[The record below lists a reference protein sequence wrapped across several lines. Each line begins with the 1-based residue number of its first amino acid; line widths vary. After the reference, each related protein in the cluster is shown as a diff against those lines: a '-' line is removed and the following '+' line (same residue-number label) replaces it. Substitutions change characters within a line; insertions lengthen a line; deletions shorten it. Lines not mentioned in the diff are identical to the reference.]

1 MPYPTL
7 PGRRFEYDI
16 GGGSVYFG
24 VKTNGTTS
32 EAMVAL
38 TSEQMAGLN
47 GIQKVSPVIS
57 IAAGFAQTKEI
68 TVWVFL
74 PEQYVVAGL
83 GMIHGLYEGNGVW
96 SISVQGSANSTNGED
111 GTWMNATLPNGALR
125 TTMTD
130 DDGWRDSIQPCTFP
144 EAIRVLK
151 VIYVITG
158 RATGDALCK
167 VYALHVYG
175 VKAVGQI
182 PDDIL
187 FLDDDAS
194 GDPEFIRDLDFGDR
208 PEGTTVTHRI
218 KLLNSSTTKIAN
230 NLTLSL
236 IDVDF
241 TFSMDEGA
249 NWVTGA
255 TISSLAPQGTSGSIL
270 IKNTIPPPTQ
280 MLGPRAPR
288 FEVTIGSWS

>member
-7 PGRRFEYDI
+7 PGRRFEYDV
-16 GGGSVYFG
+16 GGGSVYYG
-24 VKTNGTTS
+24 NDTNEITT
-32 EAMVAL
+32 AL
-38 TSEQMAGLN
+38 TTEQMTQLN
-47 GIQKVSPVIS
+47 GIENSSIVIS
-57 IAAGFAQTKEI
+57 KDSYNTEAVR

-74 PEQYVVAGL
+74 PEKYVIAGL
-83 GMIHGLYEGNGVW
+83 GMIHRVYTTGGNTGTITVA
-96 SISVQGSANSTNGED
+96 GSADSTNGLD
-111 GTWMNATLPNGALR
+111 GTWINATLPNGAIPANML
-125 TTMTD
+125 D
-130 DDGWRDSIQPCTFP
+130 DDVWRDSIQPCTFS
-144 EAIRVLK
+144 EAIKVLRLRY
-151 VIYVITG
+151 VSPYDNADYSRIYI
-158 RATGDALCK
+158 
-167 VYALHVYG
+167 YALHIYG
-175 VKAVGQI
+175 VKAAGEV

-241 TFSMDEGA
+241 SFSMDEGA
-249 NWVTGA
+249 TWVTGA
-255 TISSLAPQGTSGSIL
+255 TITSLAPQGVSGGIL

-280 MLGPRAPR
+280 ILGPRAPR

>member
-7 PGRRFEYDI
+7 PGRKFEYDI
-16 GGGSVYFG
+16 GGGSVYYG
-24 VKTNGTTS
+24 NDINDITT
-32 EAMVAL
+32 AL
-38 TSEQMAGLN
+38 TTEQMAELN
-47 GIQKVSPVIS
+47 NVDNARIVMQKNVYNTTAVL
-57 IAAGFAQTKEI
+57 

-74 PEQYVVAGL
+74 PERYVIAGL
-83 GMIHGLYEGNGVW
+83 GMLHVLSNCGGAGVT
-96 SISVQGSANSTNGED
+96 VAGSADSTNGLD
-111 GTWMNATLPNGALR
+111 GTWINGTLPNGAISKAML
-125 TTMTD
+125 D
-130 DDGWRDSIQPCTFP
+130 NDQWRDDIQPCTFS
-144 EAIRVLK
+144 EAIKVLRLR
-151 VIYVITG
+151 YSG
-158 RATGDALCK
+158 GYQYAEDASVK
-167 VYALHVYG
+167 IYALHVYG
-175 VKAVGQI
+175 VKAGGEI

-187 FLDDDAS
+187 FLDDDES

-218 KLLNSSTTKIAN
+218 KLRNSSATKIAN

-249 NWVTGA
+249 TWVTGA
-255 TISSLAPQGTSGSIL
+255 TITSLAPQGTSSSIL

-288 FEVTIGSWS
+288 FEVTSGSWS

>member
-7 PGRRFEYDI
+7 PGRRFEYDV

-24 VKTNGTTS
+24 NDINEITT
-32 EAMVAL
+32 AL
-38 TSEQMAGLN
+38 TTEQMAELN
-47 GIQKVSPVIS
+47 NTDNTNIVMQKNVYN
-57 IAAGFAQTKEI
+57 ATALL

-74 PEQYVVAGL
+74 PEKYVVAGL
-83 GMIHGLYEGNGVW
+83 GMMHILSNWSGSGVT
-96 SISVQGSANSTNGED
+96 ISGSADSTNGLD
-111 GTWMNATLPNGALR
+111 GTWINATLPNGAIPKVML
-125 TTMTD
+125 D
-130 DDGWRDSIQPCTFP
+130 DDQWRDSIQPCTFS
-144 EAIRVLK
+144 EAIKVLRL
-151 VIYVITG
+151 IYSG
-158 RATGDALCK
+158 GYDFADDAS
-167 VYALHVYG
+167 VRIYALHIYG
-175 VKAVGQI
+175 VKAAGEV

-249 NWVTGA
+249 TWVTGA
-255 TISSLAPQGTSGSIL
+255 TITSLAPQGMSSSIL

-280 MLGPRAPR
+280 TLGPRAPR

>member
-7 PGRRFEYDI
+7 PGRRFEYDV
-16 GGGSVYFG
+16 GGGSVYYG
-24 VKTNGTTS
+24 NDTNEITT
-32 EAMVAL
+32 AL
-38 TSEQMAGLN
+38 TTEQMALLN
-47 GIQKVSPVIS
+47 GIGNTSAVIS
-57 IAAGFAQTKEI
+57 RDVTLSEVIR

-74 PEQYVVAGL
+74 PERYVIAGL
-83 GMIHGLYEGNGVW
+83 GMIHKLSTSGDGC
-96 SISVQGSANSTNGED
+96 SISVAGSADSTNGLD
-111 GTWMNATLPNGALR
+111 GTWINATLPNGSVPVN
-125 TTMTD
+125 MID
-130 DDGWRDSIQPCTFP
+130 DDVWRDNIQPCTFS
-144 EAIRVLK
+144 EAIKVLRVRYFSSYGGIGGSR
-151 VIYVITG
+151 VFI
-158 RATGDALCK
+158 
-167 VYALHVYG
+167 YALPIYG
-175 VKAVGQI
+175 VKAAGEV

-241 TFSMDEGA
+241 SFSMDEGA
-249 NWVTGA
+249 TWVTGA
-255 TISSLAPQGTSGSIL
+255 TITSLAPQGTSASIL
-270 IKNTIPPPTQ
+270 IKNTIPPPPQ

>member
-7 PGRRFEYDI
+7 PGRKFEYDI
-16 GGGSVYFG
+16 GGGSVYYG
-24 VKTNGTTS
+24 NDTNEITT
-32 EAMVAL
+32 AL
-38 TSEQMAGLN
+38 TTEQMAELN
-47 GIQKVSPVIS
+47 NIDNTRIVMQKSAYN
-57 IAAGFAQTKEI
+57 AAAVL

-74 PEQYVVAGL
+74 PERYVIAGL
-83 GMIHGLYEGNGVW
+83 GMLHVLSNWGGAGVT
-96 SISVQGSANSTNGED
+96 VAGSADSTNGLD
-111 GTWMNATLPNGALR
+111 GTWINGTLPNGAISKAML
-125 TTMTD
+125 D
-130 DDGWRDSIQPCTFP
+130 NDQWRDDIQPCTFS
-144 EAIRVLK
+144 EAIKVLRLR
-151 VIYVITG
+151 YSG
-158 RATGDALCK
+158 GYQYAEDASVK
-167 VYALHVYG
+167 IYALHVYG
-175 VKAVGQI
+175 VKAGGEI

-187 FLDDDAS
+187 FLDDDES

-218 KLLNSSTTKIAN
+218 KLRNSSATKIAN

-241 TFSMDEGA
+241 TFSMDEGVT
-249 NWVTGA
+249 WVTGA
-255 TISSLAPQGTSGSIL
+255 TITSLAPQGISSSIL

>member
-7 PGRRFEYDI
+7 PGRRFEYDV

-24 VKTNGTTS
+24 NDVNDITTP
-32 EAMVAL
+32 L
-38 TSEQMAGLN
+38 TSEQMALLN
-47 GIQKVSPVIS
+47 GIGNTSAVIS
-57 IAAGFAQTKEI
+57 RDVTLSEVIR

-74 PEQYVVAGL
+74 PERYVIAGL
-83 GMIHGLYEGNGVW
+83 GMIHKLSTSGDGC
-96 SISVQGSANSTNGED
+96 SISVAGSADSTNGLD
-111 GTWMNATLPNGALR
+111 GTWINATLPNGSIPVN
-125 TTMTD
+125 MID
-130 DDGWRDSIQPCTFP
+130 DDVWRDSIQPCTFS
-144 EAIRVLK
+144 EAIKVLRVRYFSSYGGIGGSR
-151 VIYVITG
+151 VYI
-158 RATGDALCK
+158 
-167 VYALHVYG
+167 YALHIYG
-175 VKAVGQI
+175 VKAAGEV

-241 TFSMDEGA
+241 SFSMDEGA
-249 NWVTGA
+249 TWVTGA
-255 TISSLAPQGTSGSIL
+255 TITSLAPQGTSSSIL

>member
-7 PGRRFEYDI
+7 PGRRFEYDV
-16 GGGSVYFG
+16 GGGSVYYG
-24 VKTNGTTS
+24 NDTNEITT
-32 EAMVAL
+32 AL
-38 TSEQMAGLN
+38 TTEQMALLN
-47 GIQKVSPVIS
+47 GIGNTSAVIS
-57 IAAGFAQTKEI
+57 RDVTLSEVIR

-74 PEQYVVAGL
+74 PERYVIAGL
-83 GMIHGLYEGNGVW
+83 GMIHNALSNW
-96 SISVQGSANSTNGED
+96 SGSGITISGSADSTNGLD
-111 GTWMNATLPNGALR
+111 GTWINATLPNGAIPKVML
-125 TTMTD
+125 D
-130 DDGWRDSIQPCTFP
+130 EDQWRDSIQPCTFS
-144 EAIRVLK
+144 EAIKVLRLQYSGGYDFADDSNVK
-151 VIYVITG
+151 I
-158 RATGDALCK
+158 
-167 VYALHVYG
+167 YALHIYG
-175 VKAVGQI
+175 VKAAGEV

-241 TFSMDEGA
+241 SFSMDEGA
-249 NWVTGA
+249 TWVTGA
-255 TISSLAPQGTSGSIL
+255 TITSLAPQGTSSSIL

>member
-7 PGRRFEYDI
+7 PGRRFEYDV
-16 GGGSVYFG
+16 GGGSVYYG
-24 VKTNGTTS
+24 NDINGITT
-32 EAMVAL
+32 AL
-38 TSEQMAGLN
+38 TTEQMAQLN
-47 GIQKVSPVIS
+47 GTGNTSIVIS
-57 IAAGFAQTKEI
+57 KEAYDAEAVR

-74 PEQYVVAGL
+74 PEKFVVAGL
-83 GMIHGLYEGNGVW
+83 GMIHRVYTTGGASG
-96 SISVQGSANSTNGED
+96 SIAVAGSADSTNGLD
-111 GTWMNATLPNGALR
+111 GTWINATLPNGALPAN
-125 TTMTD
+125 MID
-130 DDGWRDSIQPCTFP
+130 DDVWRDSIQPCTFS
-144 EAIRVLK
+144 EAIKVLRLRYYAPYDN
-151 VIYVITG
+151 VDYSRISIYAI
-158 RATGDALCK
+158 
-167 VYALHVYG
+167 HIYG
-175 VKAVGQI
+175 VKAAGEV

-249 NWVTGA
+249 TWVTGA
-255 TISSLAPQGTSGSIL
+255 TITSLAPQGVSGSIL

-280 MLGPRAPR
+280 MLGRRAPR

>member
-7 PGRRFEYDI
+7 PGRRFEYDV
-16 GGGSVYFG
+16 GGGSVYYG
-24 VKTNGTTS
+24 NDINDITT
-32 EAMVAL
+32 AL
-38 TSEQMAGLN
+38 TTEQMAQLN
-47 GIQKVSPVIS
+47 GIGNTSIVIS
-57 IAAGFAQTKEI
+57 KEVYHSETVR

-74 PEQYVVAGL
+74 PERYVIAGL
-83 GMIHGLYEGNGVW
+83 GMIHRVYTTGGASG
-96 SISVQGSANSTNGED
+96 SIAVTGSADSTNGLD
-111 GTWMNATLPNGALR
+111 GTWINATLPNGAIPANLI
-125 TTMTD
+125 D
-130 DDGWRDSIQPCTFP
+130 DDVWRDSIQPCTFS
-144 EAIRVLK
+144 EAIKVLRLR
-151 VIYVITG
+151 YF
-158 RATGDALCK
+158 APFDA
-167 VYALHVYG
+167 VDDSRISIYALHIYG
-175 VKAVGQI
+175 VKAAGEV

-249 NWVTGA
+249 TWVTGA
-255 TISSLAPQGTSGSIL
+255 TITSLAPQGVSSSIL
-270 IKNTIPPPTQ
+270 IKNTIPPPPQ

>member
-7 PGRRFEYDI
+7 PGRRFEYDV

-24 VKTNGTTS
+24 NDVNDITTP
-32 EAMVAL
+32 L
-38 TSEQMAGLN
+38 TSEQMALLN
-47 GIQKVSPVIS
+47 GIGNTSAVIS
-57 IAAGFAQTKEI
+57 RDVTLSEVIR

-74 PEQYVVAGL
+74 PERYVIAGL
-83 GMIHGLYEGNGVW
+83 GMIHKLSTSGDGC
-96 SISVQGSANSTNGED
+96 SISVAGSADSTNGLD
-111 GTWMNATLPNGALR
+111 GTWINATLPNGSVPVN
-125 TTMTD
+125 MID
-130 DDGWRDSIQPCTFP
+130 DDVWRDSIQPCTFS
-144 EAIRVLK
+144 EAIKVLRVRYFSSYGGIGGSR
-151 VIYVITG
+151 VYI
-158 RATGDALCK
+158 
-167 VYALHVYG
+167 YALHIYG
-175 VKAVGQI
+175 VKAAGEV

-218 KLLNSSTTKIAN
+218 KLRNSSTTKIAN

-236 IDVDF
+236 IDADF
-241 TFSMDEGA
+241 TFSMDEGVT
-249 NWVTGA
+249 WVTGA
-255 TISSLAPQGTSGSIL
+255 TITSLAPQGTSGSIL

>member
-7 PGRRFEYDI
+7 PGRRFEYDV
-16 GGGSVYFG
+16 GGASIYYG
-24 VKTNGTTS
+24 NDINEITT
-32 EAMVAL
+32 AL
-38 TSEQMAGLN
+38 TTEQMTQLN
-47 GIQKVSPVIS
+47 GIENSSIVIS
-57 IAAGFAQTKEI
+57 KDSYNTEAVRTA
-68 TVWVFL
+68 WVFL
-74 PEQYVVAGL
+74 PEKYVIAGL
-83 GMIHGLYEGNGVW
+83 GMIHKVYTTGGSSG
-96 SISVQGSANSTNGED
+96 SIAVAGSADSTNGLD
-111 GTWMNATLPNGALR
+111 GTWINATLPNGAIPANL
-125 TTMTD
+125 TD
-130 DDGWRDSIQPCTFP
+130 DDVWRDSIQPCTFS
-144 EAIRVLK
+144 EAIKVLRLRYFSPYDNADYSR
-151 VIYVITG
+151 IYI
-158 RATGDALCK
+158 
-167 VYALHVYG
+167 YALHIYG
-175 VKAVGQI
+175 VKAAGEV

-236 IDVDF
+236 IDADF

-249 NWVTGA
+249 TWVTGA
-255 TISSLAPQGTSGSIL
+255 TITSLAAQGTSASI
-270 IKNTIPPPTQ
+270 IVKNTVPPPTQ

>member
-7 PGRRFEYDI
+7 PGRRFEYDV
-16 GGGSVYFG
+16 GGASIYYGNDINEI
-24 VKTNGTTS
+24 T
-32 EAMVAL
+32 AAL
-38 TSEQMAGLN
+38 TTAQMTELN
-47 GIQKVSPVIS
+47 NIDHATIVMQKNVFNT
-57 IAAGFAQTKEI
+57 AALL

-74 PEQYVVAGL
+74 PEKYVIAGI
-83 GMIHGLYEGNGVW
+83 GMLHTLSTW
-96 SISVQGSANSTNGED
+96 SGSGITVVGSVDSTNGMD
-111 GTWMNATLPNGALR
+111 GTWIEATLPNGAIPK
-125 TTMTD
+125 TMMDTD
-130 DDGWRDSIQPCTFP
+130 QWRDGIQPCTFSEP
-144 EAIRVLK
+144 IKVLRLR
-151 VIYVITG
+151 YSG
-158 RATGDALCK
+158 GYNYADDANVK
-167 VYALHVYG
+167 IYALHIYG
-175 VKAVGQI
+175 VKATGEV

-187 FLDDDAS
+187 FLDDDAV

-218 KLLNSSTTKIAN
+218 KLFNSSTTKIAN

-249 NWVTGA
+249 TWVTGA
-255 TISSLAPQGTSGSIL
+255 TITSLAAQGTSASI
-270 IKNTIPPPTQ
+270 IVKNTIPPPTQ

>member
-7 PGRRFEYDI
+7 PGRRFEYDV
-16 GGGSVYFG
+16 GGGSVYYG
-24 VKTNGTTS
+24 NDTNEITT
-32 EAMVAL
+32 AL
-38 TSEQMAGLN
+38 TTEQMALLN
-47 GIQKVSPVIS
+47 GIGNTSAVIS
-57 IAAGFAQTKEI
+57 RDVTLSEVIR

-74 PEQYVVAGL
+74 PERYVIAGL
-83 GMIHGLYEGNGVW
+83 GMIHKLSTSGDGC
-96 SISVQGSANSTNGED
+96 SISVAGSADSTNGLD
-111 GTWMNATLPNGALR
+111 GTWINATLPNGSVPVN
-125 TTMTD
+125 MID
-130 DDGWRDSIQPCTFP
+130 DDVWRDSIQPCTFS
-144 EAIRVLK
+144 EAIKVLRVRYFSSYGGIGGSR
-151 VIYVITG
+151 VYI
-158 RATGDALCK
+158 
-167 VYALHVYG
+167 YALHIYG
-175 VKAVGQI
+175 VKADGEI

-218 KLLNSSTTKIAN
+218 KLFNSSTTKIAN

-236 IDVDF
+236 IDTDF

-249 NWVTGA
+249 TWVTGA
-255 TISSLAPQGTSGSIL
+255 TITSLAAQGTSASI
-270 IKNTIPPPTQ
+270 IVKNTIPPPTQ

>member
-7 PGRRFEYDI
+7 PGRRFEYDV
-16 GGGSVYFG
+16 GGGSVYYG
-24 VKTNGTTS
+24 NEINEITT
-32 EAMVAL
+32 AL
-38 TSEQMAGLN
+38 TTEQMALLN
-47 GIQKVSPVIS
+47 WIGNTNTVLSKDVCMGE
-57 IAAGFAQTKEI
+57 ALK

-74 PEQYVVAGL
+74 PERYLISGL
-83 GMIHGLYEGNGVW
+83 GMIHKVNAGNSSGC
-96 SISVQGSANSTNGED
+96 SITVAGSVDSTNGLN
-111 GTWMNATLPNGALR
+111 GTWINATLPNGAIPPN
-125 TTMTD
+125 MID
-130 DDGWRDSIQPCTFP
+130 NDVWRDSIQPCIFS
-144 EAIRVLK
+144 EAIKVLRIRYFAPYVNGDYSRVH
-151 VIYVITG
+151 I
-158 RATGDALCK
+158 
-167 VYALHVYG
+167 YALHIYG
-175 VKAVGQI
+175 VKAEGEV

-218 KLLNSSTTKIAN
+218 KLFNSSTTKIAN

-241 TFSMDEGA
+241 TFSLDEGTT
-249 NWVTGA
+249 WVTGA
-255 TISSLAPQGTSGSIL
+255 TITSLSPQGVSNSIL

>member
-7 PGRRFEYDI
+7 PGRRFEYDV

-24 VKTNGTTS
+24 NDVNDITTP
-32 EAMVAL
+32 L
-38 TSEQMAGLN
+38 TSEQMALLN
-47 GIQKVSPVIS
+47 GIGNTSAVIS
-57 IAAGFAQTKEI
+57 RDVTLSEVIR

-74 PEQYVVAGL
+74 PERYVIAGL
-83 GMIHGLYEGNGVW
+83 GMIHKLSTSGDGC
-96 SISVQGSANSTNGED
+96 SISVAGSADSTNGLD
-111 GTWMNATLPNGALR
+111 GTWINATLPNGAIPVN
-125 TTMTD
+125 MID
-130 DDGWRDSIQPCTFP
+130 DDVWRDSIQPCTFS
-144 EAIRVLK
+144 EAIKVLRVRYFSSYGGIGGSR
-151 VIYVITG
+151 VFI
-158 RATGDALCK
+158 
-167 VYALHVYG
+167 YALHIYG
-175 VKAVGQI
+175 VKAAGEV

-249 NWVTGA
+249 TWVTGA
-255 TISSLAPQGTSGSIL
+255 TITSLAPQGTSSSIL

>member
-7 PGRRFEYDI
+7 PGRKFEYDV
-16 GGGSVYFG
+16 GGGSVYYG
-24 VKTNGTTS
+24 NDTNEITT
-32 EAMVAL
+32 AL
-38 TSEQMAGLN
+38 TTEQMAELN
-47 GIQKVSPVIS
+47 NIDNTRIVMQK
-57 IAAGFAQTKEI
+57 IAYNAAAVL

-74 PEQYVVAGL
+74 PERYVIAGL
-83 GMIHGLYEGNGVW
+83 GMLHVLSSMGGNGVT
-96 SISVQGSANSTNGED
+96 VAGSADSSNGLD
-111 GTWMNATLPNGALR
+111 GTWINATLPNGAIPKVML
-125 TTMTD
+125 D
-130 DDGWRDSIQPCTFP
+130 NDQWRDDIQPCTFS
-144 EAIRVLK
+144 ESIKVLRLR
-151 VIYVITG
+151 YSG
-158 RATGDALCK
+158 GYQYAEDASVK
-167 VYALHVYG
+167 IYALHVYG
-175 VKAVGQI
+175 VKAGGEI

-187 FLDDDAS
+187 FLDDDES

-218 KLLNSSTTKIAN
+218 KLRNSSATKIAN

-249 NWVTGA
+249 TWVTGA
-255 TISSLAPQGTSGSIL
+255 TITSLAPQGTSSSIL

>member
-7 PGRRFEYDI
+7 PGRKFEYDV
-16 GGGSVYFG
+16 GGGSVYYG
-24 VKTNGTTS
+24 NDTNEITT
-32 EAMVAL
+32 AL
-38 TSEQMAGLN
+38 TTERMTELN
-47 GIQKVSPVIS
+47 NIDNVNVVMQKSVYSTTCVL
-57 IAAGFAQTKEI
+57 

-74 PEQYVVAGL
+74 PEKYVVAGL
-83 GMIHGLYEGNGVW
+83 GMLHNLGSLNGAGVT
-96 SISVQGSANSTNGED
+96 VAGSADSTNGLD
-111 GTWMNATLPNGALR
+111 GTWINATLPNGAIPKI
-125 TTMTD
+125 MMDTD
-130 DDGWRDSIQPCTFP
+130 QWRDDIQPCTFS
-144 EAIRVLK
+144 EAIKVLRLRYSGGYEYAK
-151 VIYVITG
+151 DTNVKI
-158 RATGDALCK
+158 
-167 VYALHVYG
+167 YALHIYG
-175 VKAVGQI
+175 VKAEGEI

-218 KLLNSSTTKIAN
+218 KLRNSSTTKIAN

-236 IDVDF
+236 IDADF

-249 NWVTGA
+249 TWVTGA
-255 TISSLAPQGTSGSIL
+255 TITSLAAQGTSSSIL

>member
-7 PGRRFEYDI
+7 PGRRFEYDV
-16 GGGSVYFG
+16 GGGSVYYG
-24 VKTNGTTS
+24 NDTNEITT
-32 EAMVAL
+32 AL
-38 TSEQMAGLN
+38 TTEQMALLN
-47 GIQKVSPVIS
+47 GIGNTSAVIS
-57 IAAGFAQTKEI
+57 RDVTLSEVIR

-74 PEQYVVAGL
+74 PERYVIAGL
-83 GMIHGLYEGNGVW
+83 GMIHKLSTSGDGC
-96 SISVQGSANSTNGED
+96 SISVAGSADSTNGLD
-111 GTWMNATLPNGALR
+111 GTWINATLPNGSVPVN
-125 TTMTD
+125 MID
-130 DDGWRDSIQPCTFP
+130 DDVWRDSIQPCTFS
-144 EAIRVLK
+144 EAIKVLRIRYFSSYGGIGGSRVF
-151 VIYVITG
+151 I
-158 RATGDALCK
+158 
-167 VYALHVYG
+167 YALHIYG
-175 VKAVGQI
+175 VKAAGEV

-241 TFSMDEGA
+241 SFSMDEGA
-249 NWVTGA
+249 TWVTGA
-255 TISSLAPQGTSGSIL
+255 TITSLAPQGTSSSIL

>member
-7 PGRRFEYDI
+7 PGRRFEYDV
-16 GGGSVYFG
+16 GGGSVYYG
-24 VKTNGTTS
+24 NDTNEITT
-32 EAMVAL
+32 AL
-38 TSEQMAGLN
+38 TTEQMALLN
-47 GIQKVSPVIS
+47 GIGNTSAVIS
-57 IAAGFAQTKEI
+57 RDVTLSEVIR

-74 PEQYVVAGL
+74 PERYVIAGL
-83 GMIHGLYEGNGVW
+83 GMIHKLSTSGDGC
-96 SISVQGSANSTNGED
+96 SISVAGSADSTNGLD
-111 GTWMNATLPNGALR
+111 GTWINATLPNGSIPVN
-125 TTMTD
+125 MID
-130 DDGWRDSIQPCTFP
+130 DDVWRDSIQPCTFS
-144 EAIRVLK
+144 EAIKVLRIRYFSSYGGIGGSRVF
-151 VIYVITG
+151 I
-158 RATGDALCK
+158 
-167 VYALHVYG
+167 YALHIYG
-175 VKAVGQI
+175 VKAAGEV

-241 TFSMDEGA
+241 SFSMDEGA
-249 NWVTGA
+249 TWVTGA
-255 TISSLAPQGTSGSIL
+255 TITSLAPQGTSSSIL

>member
-7 PGRRFEYDI
+7 PGRRFEYDV
-16 GGGSVYFG
+16 GGGSVYYG
-24 VKTNGTTS
+24 NDINGITT
-32 EAMVAL
+32 AL
-38 TSEQMAGLN
+38 TTEQMAQLN
-47 GIQKVSPVIS
+47 GIGNTSIVIS
-57 IAAGFAQTKEI
+57 KEVYN
-68 TVWVFL
+68 TEAVRTLWVFL
-74 PEQYVVAGL
+74 PERYVIAGL
-83 GMIHGLYEGNGVW
+83 GMIHRVYTTGGASG
-96 SISVQGSANSTNGED
+96 SIAVAGSADSTNGLD
-111 GTWMNATLPNGALR
+111 GTWINATLPNGAIPAN
-125 TTMTD
+125 MID
-130 DDGWRDSIQPCTFP
+130 DDVWRDSIQPCTFS
-144 EAIRVLK
+144 EAIKVLRLRYYAPYDN
-151 VIYVITG
+151 VDYSRISI
-158 RATGDALCK
+158 
-167 VYALHVYG
+167 YALHIYG
-175 VKAVGQI
+175 VKAAGEV

-208 PEGTTVTHRI
+208 PEGTTVTRRI

-241 TFSMDEGA
+241 MFSMDEGA
-249 NWVTGA
+249 TWVTGA
-255 TISSLAPQGTSGSIL
+255 TITSLAPQGISGSIL

>member
-7 PGRRFEYDI
+7 PGRKFEYDV
-16 GGGSVYFG
+16 GGGSVYSG
-24 VKTNGTTS
+24 NDINDITT
-32 EAMVAL
+32 AL
-38 TSEQMAGLN
+38 TTEQMARLN
-47 GIQKVSPVIS
+47 GIDNTNPLITFDGWYEGKVRTIWFFLPEKYVVSGLGMMHRVSGNNPVIS
-57 IAAGFAQTKEI
+57 IA
-68 TVWVFL
+68 
-74 PEQYVVAGL
+74 
-83 GMIHGLYEGNGVW
+83 
-96 SISVQGSANSTNGED
+96 GSSDSTNGLD
-111 GTWMNATLPNGALR
+111 GTWINATLPNGAIPLS
-125 TTMTD
+125 MVD
-130 DDGWRDSIQPCTFP
+130 DDSWRDSIQPCTFS
-144 EAIRVLK
+144 EAVK
-151 VIYVITG
+151 VIRIRYNVSYTSGASAMYIYT
-158 RATGDALCK
+158 
-167 VYALHVYG
+167 VNIYG
-175 VKAVGQI
+175 VKADGEV

-218 KLLNSSTTKIAN
+218 KLFNSSTTKIAN

-236 IDVDF
+236 IDTDF

-249 NWVTGA
+249 TWVTGA
-255 TISSLAPQGTSGSIL
+255 TITSLAPQGSSSSII